1 MISVRAVRVC
11 VSFFPSLPPSF
22 FSPSL
27 DLSGFN
33 FFCSAR
39 EEHILFWYLFDSPLI
54 LISHSRPSFPPFL
67 PSSLPPSFTVESA
80 RRLLPSQFEE
90 DDFLEQEQMSK
101 HARRE
106 GGREDREEALPSGG
120 GEETMP
126 VWLFSLVCFVV
137 VVAFAVKN

>member
-1 MISVRAVRVC
+1 
-11 VSFFPSLPPSF
+11 
-22 FSPSL
+22 
-27 DLSGFN
+27 
-33 FFCSAR
+33 
-39 EEHILFWYLFDSPLI
+39 
-54 LISHSRPSFPPFL
+54 
-67 PSSLPPSFTVESA
+67 
-80 RRLLPSQFEE
+80 
-90 DDFLEQEQMSK
+90 MSK